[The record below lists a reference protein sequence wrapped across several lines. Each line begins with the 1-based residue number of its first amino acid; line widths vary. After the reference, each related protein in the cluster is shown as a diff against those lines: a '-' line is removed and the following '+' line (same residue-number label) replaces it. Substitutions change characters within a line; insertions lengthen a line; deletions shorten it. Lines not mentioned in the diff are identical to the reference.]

1 MDKTV
6 KMRAYTDPGS
16 AQPTSKQNEMD
27 LELAARDAQLAD
39 ERNKSLEQL
48 KTIVQLREALKQE
61 QAKTAEV
68 SKRVNELESGLQQ
81 VTSSCA
87 DELARKD
94 AQLEAEIKNAVDAES
109 KCKCKELQERL
120 KQEQARLAVMPDQPR
135 MLEAKDKELS
145 DLKAKLQDVSGVL
158 SKISSIAEA
167 AKLAGK
173 A

>member
-16 AQPTSKQNEMD
+16 AQPASKQKEID

-61 QAKTAEV
+61 QVRTAEA

-81 VTSSCA
+81 VSASSA
-87 DELARKD
+87 KELAHK
-94 AQLEAEIKNAVDAES
+94 ATQLEAEIKKAADAEG
-109 KCKCKELQERL
+109 KCKELQAQL
-120 KQEQARLAVMPDQPR
+120 KQEQDKLSNMPDQSR
-135 MLEAKDKELS
+135 LLEAKDKELA
-145 DLKAKLQDVSGVL
+145 DLKARLQDMGGVL
-158 SKISSIAEA
+158 GKIISIAEA
-167 AKLAGK
+167 AKLVGK
-173 A
+173 S